1 MDNQRLMFKFY
12 KSYFDIAQELDAKD
26 RLEFYDALLNKQ
38 FLDIEPDL
46 KGLAKFAYIS
56 QKHNIDKQIKGWK
69 DKMNIA
75 TIDPI
80 TYPMQGGSVHP
91 AIQLEV
97 KEEVES
103 KLISKVVP
111 TSGIDTNKFV
121 EYFNSVADRKFKAND
136 KIKASLKKAIKTY
149 SKEELKKAIDNAHK
163 DSYHLETNFKYL
175 TPEYILRDKSLEMF
189 INQSQITSKNQIV
202 RRADGI
208 IDHSNNKNLLR
219 Q

>member
-1 MDNQRLMFKFY
+1 MDSQRLMFKFY
-12 KSYFDIAQELDAKD
+12 KSYFDIAQELDTKD
-26 RLEFYDALLNKQ
+26 RLAFYDALLNKQ

-80 TYPMQGGSVHP
+80 TDPMQGGSVHP

-121 EYFNSVADRKFKAND
+121 EYFNSVADRKFKPND
-136 KIKASLKKAIKTY
+136 KIKACLKKAIKTY
-149 SKEELKKAIDNAHK
+149 TKEEIKKAIDNAHK

-189 INQSQITSKNQIV
+189 INQKEKQNYSINQFL
-202 RRADGI
+202 A
-208 IDHSNNKNLLR
+208 SN
-219 Q
+219 

>member
-1 MDNQRLMFKFY
+1 MFKFY
-12 KSYFDIAQELDAKD
+12 KSYFDIAQELDTKD
-26 RLEFYDALLNKQ
+26 RLAFYDALLNKQ

-80 TYPMQGGSVHP
+80 TDPMQGGSVDP

-121 EYFNSVADRKFKAND
+121 EYFNSVADRKFKPND
-136 KIKASLKKAIKTY
+136 KIKACLKKAIKTY
-149 SKEELKKAIDNAHK
+149 TKEELKKAIDNAHK

-175 TPEYILRDKSLEMF
+175 TPEYILRDKSLEIF
-189 INQSQITSKNQIV
+189 INQKEKQNYSINQFL
-202 RRADGI
+202 A
-208 IDHSNNKNLLR
+208 SN
-219 Q
+219 

>member
-26 RLEFYDALLNKQ
+26 RLAFYDALLNKQ

-80 TYPMQGGSVHP
+80 TDPMQGGSVHP
-91 AIQLEV
+91 AIQIEV

-121 EYFNSVADRKFKAND
+121 EYFNSVADRKFKPND
-136 KIKASLKKAIKTY
+136 KIKACLKKAIKTY
-149 SKEELKKAIDNAHK
+149 TKEEIKKAIDNAHK

-189 INQSQITSKNQIV
+189 INQKEKQNYSINQFL
-202 RRADGI
+202 A
-208 IDHSNNKNLLR
+208 SN
-219 Q
+219 

>member
-1 MDNQRLMFKFY
+1 MDSQRLMFKFY
-12 KSYFDIAQELDAKD
+12 KSYFDIAQELDTKD
-26 RLEFYDALLNKQ
+26 RLAFYDALLNKQ

-80 TYPMQGGSVHP
+80 TDPMQGGSVDP

-121 EYFNSVADRKFKAND
+121 EYFNSVADRKFKPND
-136 KIKASLKKAIKTY
+136 KIKACLKKAIKTY
-149 SKEELKKAIDNAHK
+149 TKEELKKAIDNAHK

-175 TPEYILRDKSLEMF
+175 TPEYILRDKSLEIF
-189 INQSQITSKNQIV
+189 INQKEKQNYSINQFL
-202 RRADGI
+202 A
-208 IDHSNNKNLLR
+208 SN
-219 Q
+219 

>member
-26 RLEFYDALLNKQ
+26 RLAFYDALLNKQ

-80 TYPMQGGSVHP
+80 TDPMQGGSVHP

-121 EYFNSVADRKFKAND
+121 EYFNSVADRKFKPYD
-136 KIKASLKKAIKTY
+136 KIKACLKKAIT
-149 SKEELKKAIDNAHK
+149 SSSGINSLPSIARW
-163 DSYHLETNFKYL
+163 
-175 TPEYILRDKSLEMF
+175 PIL
-189 INQSQITSKNQIV
+189 
-202 RRADGI
+202 
-208 IDHSNNKNLLR
+208 
-219 Q
+219 

>member
-1 MDNQRLMFKFY
+1 MDSQRLMFKFY
-12 KSYFDIAQELDAKD
+12 KSYFDIAQELDTKD
-26 RLEFYDALLNKQ
+26 RLAFYDALLNKQ

-80 TYPMQGGSVHP
+80 TDPMQGGSVHP

-121 EYFNSVADRKFKAND
+121 EYFNSVADRKFKPND
-136 KIKASLKKAIKTY
+136 KIKACLKKAIKTY
-149 SKEELKKAIDNAHK
+149 TKEELKKAIDNAHK

-189 INQSQITSKNQIV
+189 INQKEKQNYSINQFL
-202 RRADGI
+202 A
-208 IDHSNNKNLLR
+208 SN
-219 Q
+219 

>member
-1 MDNQRLMFKFY
+1 MDSQRLMFKFY

-26 RLEFYDALLNKQ
+26 RLAFYDALLNKQ

-46 KGLAKFAYIS
+46 NGLAKFAYIS

-69 DKMNIA
+69 DKMNIP
-75 TIDPI
+75 TTDPI
-80 TYPMQGGSVHP
+80 IDPMQGCSVHP

-121 EYFNSVADRKFKAND
+121 EYFNSVAGRKFKVND
-136 KIKASLKKAIKTY
+136 KIKACLKKAIKTY
-149 SKEELKKAIDNAHK
+149 TKEELKQAIDNAHK
-163 DSYHLETNFKYL
+163 DSYHIETNFKYL

-189 INQSQITSKNQIV
+189 INQVELTRPSLVNQFL
-202 RRADGI
+202 A
-208 IDHSNNKNLLR
+208 SN
-219 Q
+219 

>member
-1 MDNQRLMFKFY
+1 MDSQRLMFKFY
-12 KSYFDIAQELDAKD
+12 KSYFDIAQELDTKD
-26 RLEFYDALLNKQ
+26 RLAFYDALLNKQ

-80 TYPMQGGSVHP
+80 TDPMQGGSVHP
-91 AIQLEV
+91 SIQLEV

-121 EYFNSVADRKFKAND
+121 EYFNSVADRKFKPND
-136 KIKASLKKAIKTY
+136 KIKACLKKAIKTY
-149 SKEELKKAIDNAHK
+149 TKEELKKAIDNAHK

-189 INQSQITSKNQIV
+189 INQKEKQNYSINPFL
-202 RRADGI
+202 A
-208 IDHSNNKNLLR
+208 SN
-219 Q
+219 